1 MSASKKLFHGVA
13 PVALTLA
20 IACALGACKKDDAA
34 ATGPAAPQAAAKP
47 TPESVVSASVASM
60 GADQL
65 REAAGKAYNENRLYA
80 PAGNNA
86 MEYYLALRDKVP
98 GDAGASSALNDLL
111 PMAVVAA
118 EQGVTRQDYAEANRL
133 LALIGKADANH
144 PALARLK
151 ASVASNEAKAQKE
164 AETQKLTAEEEAKKQ
179 ADLAKKREE
188 DQKKLQEQQKQQ
200 TAAQE
205 QQRQQQAAAEAERQK
220 QAAAAAEAERQKQ
233 AAAAAEKP
241 TQAAAPSAAPAARP
255 SAASNELRAIST
267 PSPRFPPAAQR
278 AGGTGSV
285 QVEFTVGTD
294 GSVSNARVV
303 SSDTPRQFQ
312 RDFER
317 EALAAVKRWRFQPV
331 GQATTSRRTIS
342 FE

>member
-1 MSASKKLFHGVA
+1 
-13 PVALTLA
+13 
-20 IACALGACKKDDAA
+20 
-34 ATGPAAPQAAAKP
+34 
-47 TPESVVSASVASM
+47 
-60 GADQL
+60 
-65 REAAGKAYNENRLYA
+65 
-80 PAGNNA
+80 
-86 MEYYLALRDKVP
+86 
-98 GDAGASSALNDLL
+98 
-111 PMAVVAA
+111 
-118 EQGVTRQDYAEANRL
+118 
-133 LALIGKADANH
+133 
-144 PALARLK
+144 RLK

-241 TQAAAPSAAPAARP
+241 TQAAAPAAAPAARP
-255 SAASNELRAIST
+255 SAAANELRAIST

-294 GSVSNARVV
+294 GSVSSARVV